1 MDNKKVIEIA
11 SVFLPNKNIKSAKS
25 YGGGHINDT
34 FLIGIAES
42 DQKFILQK
50 INKNVFKSPEHVVH
64 NVELYLTHLHQKKEY
79 QLKTFK
85 TTKDEPFA
93 IDENGDYW
101 RMYNYIENS
110 VSYSVIEKEEHAFQA
125 AKAFGK
131 MQRLCLDL
139 NVKDFFD
146 PIPDFHNL
154 SKRYLKFDKVLELSN
169 EERRENARNEI
180 LFVKHQRKI
189 SDLIN
194 ALTKEGKLPLRI
206 THNDTKLNNVLLDAS
221 SGKGICVI
229 DLDTLMPGLV
239 LYDFGDMVRT
249 FTSPV
254 PEDEKD
260 STKVVL
266 RKEIFAALS
275 KGYLSELSTVLTTT
289 EKEQLINGAKY
300 MILIIGLRFLTDYLE
315 NDVYF
320 KTAYNEHNLVRARNQ
335 FALLA
340 DLLKNEEDLKFIIS
354 KYL

>member
-11 SVFLPNKNIKSAKS
+11 SVFLPKKNVKSAKS

-42 DQKFILQK
+42 KEKYILQK
-50 INKNVFKSPEHVVH
+50 INRNVFKIPEHVVH
-64 NVELYLTHLHQKKEY
+64 NIELYLNHLHQKNEF

-85 TTKDEPFA
+85 TSDEKPYV
-93 IDENGDYW
+93 IDENGDFW

-110 VSYSVIEKEEHAFQA
+110 ISYFVIEKEEHAFQA

-139 NVKDFFD
+139 NTNDFFD
-146 PIPDFHNL
+146 TIPDFHNL
-154 SKRYLKFDKVLELSN
+154 DKRYLKFDKVLEISN
-169 EERRENARNEI
+169 EERKQNAKNEI
-180 LFVKHQRKI
+180 SFVKDQRKI
-189 SDLIN
+189 SNLITDLTISG
-194 ALTKEGKLPLRI
+194 ELPIRV
-206 THNDTKLNNVLLDAS
+206 THNDTKLNNVLLDS
-221 SGKGICVI
+221 KTGEGICVI

-275 KGYLSELSTVLTTT
+275 KGYLSELSTVLTTI
-289 EKEQLINGAKY
+289 EKKQLLNGAKY
-300 MILIIGLRFLTDYLE
+300 MILIIGIRFLTDYLE

-340 DLLKNEEDLKFIIS
+340 DLLKNEKKLSNIIES
-354 KYL
+354 YF